1 MVEIK
6 TTITEM
12 KNIFDGLIGR
22 FDTIKESQLTLSQEK
37 LPKLKCKGMK
47 EWKKKKNKKN
57 MNELSTPEF

>member
-37 LPKLKCKGMK
+37 LPKLKCKEMK
-47 EWKKKKNKKN
+47 E
-57 MNELSTPEF
+57 

>member
-47 EWKKKKNKKN
+47 E
-57 MNELSTPEF
+57 